1 MYMYECL
8 HEVPTPSKTKPV
20 QSIYTGGLWLF
31 VYTSSAHI
39 APSLI

>member
-20 QSIYTGGLWLF
+20 QSIYTGGLWLCLCILA
-31 VYTSSAHI
+31 VPI
-39 APSLI
+39 